1 MDELEELMSKR
12 KWIKHSLRTNVAQPD
27 DIHQSGKVKVANI
40 YSNLLRTREKDPM
53 LYDAI
58 KEIAPEWWGEET
70 QIILNK
76 DLTCK
81 RHRDGNKEHSWIL
94 WLGDFTGGALHFEDG
109 AKIEEKYKWHRINGQ
124 TPHWNDPH
132 EGTKCAIVLYMST
145 RAPKYN
151 HLHEARRRKREREE
165 RERQE
170 EIPVL
175 DVEF

>member
-109 AKIEEKYKWHRINGQ
+109 TKIEEKYKWHRINGQ

-132 EGTKCAIVLYMST
+132 EGTKYAIVLYRST
-145 RAPKYN
+145 RPPKCN
-151 HLHEARRRKREREE
+151 NLHEARRRKREREE

>member
-27 DIHQSGKVKVANI
+27 DIHQSGKVKVAKI
-40 YSNLLRTREKDPM
+40 YSNLVRTREKDPM

-109 AKIEEKYKWHRINGQ
+109 TKIEEKYKWHKINGQ

-132 EGTKCAIVLYMST
+132 EGTKYAIVLYRST
-145 RAPKYN
+145 RAPKCN
-151 HLHEARRRKREREE
+151 NLHEARRRKREREE

-175 DVEF
+175 DVDF

>member
-1 MDELEELMSKR
+1 MDELTKLMSKR

-132 EGTKCAIVLYMST
+132 EGTKYAIVLYRST
-145 RAPKYN
+145 RAPKCNNLYM
-151 HLHEARRRKREREE
+151 ARRRKREREE
-165 RERQE
+165 RERQKE
-170 EIPVL
+170 NFVL